1 MEIITLKD
9 AARITKLSYTYMFE
23 NKTKY
28 GFARQNGKGRWL
40 ADKKIFEEKFKS
52 NNNSERLTSDKGG
65 KKCQSRNVVTSGI
78 LTSKHRM
85 VQELDA
91 LLVRLTKERR

>member
-40 ADKKIFEEKFKS
+40 VDKKLFEEKFNS
-52 NNNSERLTSDKGG
+52 NNNNDRLTSDQGG
-65 KKCQSRNVVTSGI
+65 KKCRSRNVVTSGI
-78 LTSKHRM
+78 LISKRQM
-85 VQELDA
+85 DQELDA
-91 LLVRLTKERR
+91 LLVRQTKERR